1 MNRIADSRN
10 LAQDRY
16 MNDSEGSTGKG
27 EADDSETAKLLS
39 RELHHRVFNNLQL
52 LSSILDIQIFESS
65 SIEVREAL
73 RTTQARLSAIA
84 LVNEFS
90 VAAGGTGI
98 VNVVDLA
105 QGFSA
110 AMTQSY
116 STPAKKLLLSVGGP
130 ERMIST
136 DEALPL
142 AIVAAELVN
151 FAMAPRARL
160 NEEKG
165 DSRMEISWS
174 GEAGGAFEL
183 RITSEVEYADPS
195 GLRLIEAMAM
205 QVRAEIAFSREDEG
219 YALKLLWS

>member
-1 MNRIADSRN
+1 MDDSGAWIR
-10 LAQDRY
+10 
-16 MNDSEGSTGKG
+16 GG
-27 EADDSETAKLLS
+27 EAEASETTRLIS

-52 LSSILDIQIFESS
+52 LSSLLDIQIFESS

-116 STPAKKLLLSVGGP
+116 STPAKKLLLSTSGP

-151 FAMAPRARL
+151 FAMAPRACR
-160 NEEKG
+160 NGEKRE
-165 DSRMEISWS
+165 SRMDISWS

-183 RITSEVEYADPS
+183 CITSEVEYADPS
-195 GLRLIEAMAM
+195 GLRLIEAMAR
-205 QVRAEIAFSREDEG
+205 QVRAEMAFSREDEG
-219 YALKLLWS
+219 YAIKLLWS